1 MQKTIAT
8 LLIICMMF
16 SLVPPQ
22 TGMFDGVYENVF
34 AGGVVGNSG
43 NLISVPGSSNGSGGY
58 IDGTGDDPTF
68 RVCLTRN
75 EKMTVNWDENSETYQ
90 ELVKNMGFQYAP
102 FSKGQDV
109 IYDTLFFVPY
119 FASAPGDGSSYTH
132 NFFKVG
138 NSVNGGY
145 AYYSGN
151 PTQGMAKLTGYSIQ
165 TLMVARQNQKSKPAN
180 VFKDKVV
187 AAYNAKTITS
197 TTDLSN
203 FGWNKTEYLP
213 TRAQAEALLS
223 YILQAEAG
231 MKDRVLAVTDENFN
245 KSIENLN
252 NDEQFKVSVGYGG
265 LLASLYILAL
275 HNDAKAVADSY
286 ATALNDYFG
295 NNDLE
300 NKPVTIMIDTCM
312 SYRSNDAGYCISP
325 AIDLLEFGLA
335 TEPTGSITEGD
346 SFYADYANM
355 KTGTTRQMVEAMA
368 TESLRVHPFQTSYGW
383 IKRSNDASTKQ
394 IYRLLD
400 RNGEGY
406 YDNKSLSQTA
416 IGRTH
421 GVWGLGKLIWT
432 GKNGPYWTNNKRTG
446 YLDFLYL
453 NYDGGIDGYMLI
465 GNQMSNPS
473 PRVSYNVND
482 SLMTT
487 DDPCID
493 VVEIKNDAQITVT
506 VGASSDF
513 MSFISSLPEDTDIIV
528 ESRVTRS
535 EYLNTLTGTPVEV
548 KTGGYAS
555 DGGAV
560 DPEMALLQG
569 QIDDIYTPLGF
580 VAQAQTTKTIKDE
593 TLSQHE
599 PVQKELNGNKLLI
612 WKYDV
617 DIRLKVNEE
626 VWEFKAANIVK
637 KSGTVPL
644 NTAQVTIPPH
654 KEPAN
659 FCEDIVIPKPSS
671 PTTTEIVDPSKDEK
685 LEFNTRMIRRFEYTS
700 TVGKSVAANG
710 VADIDDAN
718 VAAFAEL
725 KSNTPLQE
733 EFEVLAGIPSSE
745 EIYFS
750 VGGSEY
756 KVAIIMQYWMNE
768 HSRDRTYTMHF
779 ESNLCEYNNQT
790 KEKGDSWE
798 GIAIPSAP
806 GATSQDADRFE
817 HAENTSVEYDGNPN
831 NKKYGKISV
840 TATWTGQITN
850 TATAVTESD
859 STNHGSVTVNPKC
872 PAKVVNTEY
881 TTAISNANSWIES
894 MNKLSENM
902 KWKSAS
908 DKVERSITYALSDMG
923 DGEASTTQGDSGSDS
938 DSYEFTSGGN
948 VVATAEWS
956 YSFSNPADTE
966 AKDTKSASC
975 SSSGD
980 PPVHKHGS
988 TVTAKATAQPDG
1000 PKPFT
1005 ITVTYTIDPHALC
1018 GPCCEHVLPDLYDT
1032 WRQGLVYDY
1041 AKVGQIRLYLL
1052 DQGSVEGMT
1061 ELVGSDRIVA
1071 NIVSGN
1077 PTYFMNIA
1085 QMTEQKNPFYT
1096 VRNGDGLKNTN
1107 NLYDGSQEAF
1117 EGKGQGNG
1125 MTFYGS
1131 SDGVYQGVN
1140 GNYNR
1145 WEAQSSRAGRLRY
1158 VLDPTQTD
1166 NPSFNYTAK
1175 SDGQGVSTTFV
1186 LDRKKVANSQQHDD
1200 VIYHITENGGR
1211 RSMACDGMGTT
1222 GNHGKNSSENASP
1235 MDTTGHVNAWA
1246 TGCLYTNILNNTD
1259 YSGYHENGGIGYTYD
1274 PKELKENDANV
1285 PNYYEDYNHHIV
1297 RDGGAD
1303 KTGYSDKADTKDT
1316 QTPEWQMFDAG
1327 RRTRIIVDVISDF
1340 LIMQTSGGDQSI
1352 FYFEKVSP
1360 ATEAQEH
1367 FQKVKATQQEMFTD
1381 NPLSVFKAYD
1391 GECANICNDGDGN
1404 STIKPDI
1411 RGFEIIGGYNGR
1423 YDVPS
1428 KKYLPYSNV
1437 TKEFLSFYGSHWSK
1451 YTATYREG
1459 NWTSIPGG
1467 NYNPHGET
1475 EIITVF
1481 DKDPAG
1487 TISRPERQATSQKES
1502 FKIMQDN
1509 IQILPTA
1516 PNKFY
1521 QPENAMV
1528 WYSQVAALYSPDIG
1542 AMDMEM
1548 PQNGLWV
1555 GAAKQVDLGWA
1566 QRGKYGKDWLTQW
1579 GNSIGLEIS
1588 TKYYLTED
1596 GDSNTSTINGVI
1608 VYTPVSTEKALVLPQ
1623 GDLDIT
1629 SVTGKVNTVSRDQRV
1644 NGFDYPDMNE
1654 LVNQLKVCSLDPATC
1669 EYRYLDCKYLH
1680 ETVLASFNFEP
1691 KYMGTEVD
1699 LSGNYPQNLKPIEK
1713 DNTFESNGKWIT
1725 TNLITGIQ
1733 YELPAGY
1740 TRQSGG
1746 FGDGY
1751 YLSATGTTAWSI
1763 PFSDL
1768 GLSSTKNNRV
1778 KVSMNLK
1785 VNSTSDNVMV
1795 AGFKNIGFI
1804 ITPSGSSQFISPDE
1818 KKVNMVGTSKEM
1830 ATGVTRAVKLEIVFG
1845 FNNIVD
1851 CTAYVD
1857 GIEANVTAVK
1867 DYRTVWTTTTNDQG
1881 FETRKQVTDMVTLK
1895 PEDLENNPPADFKT
1909 GDIAGYLNIGTW
1921 NNVNSKY
1928 QANYYIDNLDIIL
1941 MGGTTEH
1948 NSACYTTKTV
1958 HTSRKIH
1965 VCDDKCYLDQD
1976 VYNCDGV
1983 LNDDYQLGCG
1993 KEEGIPTVTVNTHVD
2008 FSYLGSVQEV
2018 TLTPGTYKLEVW
2030 GAEGGSF
2037 NYHSNAAA
2045 GKGGYSAGTFTV
2057 SSTTK
2062 LYVAVGGSGTDNAW
2076 QGVGG
2081 WNGGGTG
2088 SAPGGGATHIAT
2100 KSGTLSSLSGDTSS
2114 ILIVAGG
2121 GAGSCGRYAG
2131 GAGGSAITAAT
2142 AGTQGCGT
2150 SGKAG
2155 TISGGGSSG
2164 SCGTAGT
2171 FGQGGSNTCTGG
2183 GTDSGSGGG
2192 GGYYGGGAGGHDHAS
2207 PQADDSSGGG
2217 GAGYAN
2223 SKLTAVTGETGTRSG
2238 DGLARITV
2246 ISGGTITTE
2255 DFNSAE
2261 VGTPQRYEY
2270 SGNYQTIT
2278 LEPGRYIVEL
2288 YGAKGGDNG
2297 QGNTGSNGTY
2307 VKDELIITQR
2317 TTAYL
2322 YVGGKGK
2329 VGNNTAGGFN
2339 GGGQAGGCDCGS
2351 GSGGGATDIRIGGTA
2366 LENRVIVA
2374 GGGGGAGDPGSNA
2387 YTTAKSCGTLG
2398 TGDRGHS
2405 SNDGGG
2411 GGGGYHGGY
2420 TGNTIDAGGYIGTS
2434 YAGGT
2439 EYTTDV
2445 NANGVIVTHNANSG
2459 DGYAIITPRGHV
2471 HSGIEGASYPNG
2483 CYTVPTVHT
2492 HDITVKELICNI
2504 PEGGT
2509 GLAED
2514 YGYKGSSQ
2522 NITLQPGVY
2531 LFEVWG
2537 AGGGS
2542 YQLAAAPGGYAKGEY
2557 TLTTAQQVTINVGG
2571 AGANGNA
2578 AAGGWNGGATG
2589 ATHSGGGGGK
2599 TDIAVGGTIV
2609 IAGGGGGAGGH
2620 NTSNTTAAN
2629 GGNTLAAYGSGGGSA
2644 GCDSR
2649 STGGAS
2655 YIGGVSNGSHT
2666 AGGGSAAGT
2675 NGKARITNLDHQH
2688 VESCYK
2694 TTNTTCPKIE
2704 AGAYVCTGELNTVT
2718 DLNVHIHNQSCLT
2731 DYKDLTPTNF
2741 FYTGDM
2747 QTYKVPYTDYY
2758 KVEVYGAGNSTV
2770 GYASGVVKLKAGTN
2784 MYVYVGGTDGY
2795 NNFASDVRFVKYS
2808 TVATTGGYDVEVEIN
2823 DKANEASLASRL
2835 MTAGATKDSAETFT
2849 VGDYVLTDVVT
2860 KGMGGSGT
2868 GRVVFT
2874 PLNRLPMQNGQ
2885 KTILNQIL
2893 DGDIPET
2900 QAQKYLGKELA
2911 DVIINKAQV
2920 FKTWSNFSWTNYQG
2934 FVKDSN
2940 LISFANSKIISR
2952 IANGVGGW
2960 EFHVPVNIEAK
2971 SLRQVRITLDNNTN
2985 TTTIGVGIN
2994 GGQKEVTT
3002 SVDAKKA
3009 GQVITIPVSDKW
3021 WDDNITSLYFDLYPG
3036 TPNETGTIEVS
3047 KIELIG
3053 HANLSA
3059 TGSGYG
3065 YTELKTIN
3073 NFSTSDTKGFTVRNN
3088 ATISYN
3094 GSNMRVTAT
3103 GSDPITDWNTID
3115 SIAADAVK
3123 AIKIVFTNNSGAD
3136 THGQLF
3142 YKSASLGET
3151 EDNSFLW
3158 NIGATASEQ
3167 TVWIDTVNK
3176 TAYNATTGSWYTK
3189 GAQTWS
3195 GNITGMRFDWGALAS
3210 GSIDVK
3216 SITFIGNGSATGT
3229 GSYQYTSTLIC
3240 GLNEG
3245 VNSYSKT
3252 FDYKGS
3258 VETVTLPSGV
3268 YKLEVWGAQGGADG
3282 SVGGLGGYSVGEL
3295 TLSSATPLY
3304 IAVGGKGA
3312 DSTAGGAGGYNGGGA
3327 GAGTYERGGG
3337 GGGATHIGLKSGLLT
3352 AFSSDYSSKLL
3363 IVAGGGGGTDTA
3375 GRGGV
3380 GGGTAGT
3387 HTGNGYAGTQTSG
3400 YNFGQGAPGPSY
3412 AAGGGGGFYGGGP
3425 GESGEPNNGG
3435 GGGSGYI
3442 NTTKLTNASTK
3453 AGNTSFPNTAGT
3465 GNETGHSGNGY
3476 AKISGITHT
3485 HTASCYNE
3493 TLSQSK
3499 VTITAST
3506 PSTTVTTAQYK
3517 NPFENKTTAQQT
3529 IFQNVDKIPEYVDG
3543 DYNPIFICKFEGFN
3557 EHDCAKCSVIRRLD
3571 CVEPH
3576 HKGFLYDKDG
3586 NREEDDYGNPICKE
3600 HYSGANKICWSACG
3614 KDENHKNTHTEIT
3627 IKHPDNTTEVLKL
3640 AEFLQIDE
3648 GFTIYFPNIGDFYG
3662 NGVLGLSSA
3671 QLTRGYGYEDNMDTT
3686 RWTREKR
3693 VKFPFDVI
3701 YAPSEKS
3708 GEEMAI
3714 YKAGSWI
3721 ELYVPDEY
3729 FNFYLLVSNQ
3739 ELANAKVEFEC
3750 EAINC
3755 GTAVGLEPKVGI
3767 SYTDRIGTI
3776 YAEKLNQFI
3785 TEYLDKWYDDIKD
3798 GGYIRDTAEPNE
3810 KNDAN
3815 TNTGGTKAA
3824 ITDFGYMDFYITKQE
3839 EDAKKLREALDY
3851 IDTQVEKD
3859 FEGTDNDYIDPHH
3872 IDGGGSDEYD
3882 GINQEVKGITYNDN
3896 KVRFDNAMRTNSL
3909 QHLHGGYKSFYLDV
3923 IGRIGN
3929 FAITDTEDFRFSN
3942 FFKVAVVSDGDTEGL
3957 NDPNNWLVEGL
3968 VKQVDDSVQNLYV
3981 GDLYDI
3987 RGNQAGVNN
3996 RWLDTYGTQSWMA
4009 GQFTGAGR
4017 DVTKPNLVAQILT
4030 GEVNNIEVL
4039 KEEQLRYGY
4048 DIYTSIVT
4056 FGSYENAQVQVVPKY
4071 YALKVTDKNLEG
4083 VPDEYNVAKGT
4094 YLPIDIY
4101 INKDGVYQPVNVFG
4115 NAGNG
4120 NPNKG
4125 DLKMND
4131 YVFNVDWT
4139 VEGERRNY
4147 SLEEI
4152 ARTNRVK
4159 EFFKEII
4166 YDMSGFGSD
4175 EGDAG
4180 GFVDT
4185 SNLPIL
4191 DIREYVTPE
4200 GATNYLGTAQYI
4212 LMDAKHRTFIGSS
4225 DSYDNNAGGVA
4236 IWNSRAGKS
4245 TFDVDKGDYPDGY
4258 DISNNRPIDEI
4269 QFERGVQ
4276 RWHGK
4281 LGIPSSA
4288 VFVPHGVKVDGTTLE
4303 YIMGENQDD
4312 WVIVCTAEII
4322 AVGAVWN
4329 INYSQPWFTSM
4340 TINGQSFATCPTG
4353 GTHYPGHRQ
4362 PNGSR
4367 CPDCLDPIIAVF
4379 GKTSVDDVEII
4390 QIY

>member
-75 EKMTVNWDENSETYQ
+75 DKMKVNWDETSDVYKKLIND
-90 ELVKNMGFQYAP
+90 MGYQYAP

-109 IYDTLFFVPY
+109 INDTLFFVPY
-119 FASAPGDGSSYTH
+119 LASAPGDGSSYTH
-132 NFFKVG
+132 SFFKVG

-151 PTQGMAKLTGYSIQ
+151 PTQGMTKLTGYSIQ

-335 TEPTGSITEGD
+335 TEVTGAITEGD
-346 SFYADYANM
+346 YFYADYANM
-355 KTGTTRQMVEAMA
+355 TPGTTRQMVEAMA

-548 KTGGYAS
+548 KTGGFAS

-612 WKYDV
+612 WKYDI

-790 KEKGDSWE
+790 KGKGDSWE
-798 GIAIPSAP
+798 GIDLPTAAGADSQSA
-806 GATSQDADRFE
+806 SRFE
-817 HAENTSVEYDGNPN
+817 HAESSSVDYDGNTNPN
-831 NKKYGKISV
+831 KYGAITV
-840 TATWTGQITN
+840 TATWSGEITN
-850 TATAVTESD
+850 EAETVSVDGVGTAHAD
-859 STNHGSVTVNPKC
+859 C
-872 PAKVVNTEY
+872 PAQVNNDAY
-881 TTAISNANSWIES
+881 VTAIGQANAWIDA
-894 MNKLSENM
+894 MNKLSANM
-902 KWKSAS
+902 NWTAS
-908 DKVERSITYALSDMG
+908 SDGQKRSITYSLSDMG
-923 DGEASTTQGDSGSDS
+923 TGGASTTQGDADADS
-938 DSYEFTSGGN
+938 DSYEYTSSGN

-956 YSFSNPADTE
+956 YSFSNPADTSDD
-966 AKDTKSASC
+966 AAASHEEC
-975 SSSGD
+975 SGSGSSRSCTTVPD
-980 PPVHKHGS
+980 PC
-988 TVTAKATAQPDG
+988 TATATPDG
-1000 PKPFT
+1000 SKPYS
-1005 ITVTYTIDPHALC
+1005 ITVTYTIDPHAIC

-1041 AKVGQIRLYLL
+1041 AKIGQIRLYLL

-1096 VRNGDGLKNTN
+1096 VRNGEGLKNTN

-1117 EGKGQGNG
+1117 EGKGQGSG

-1166 NPSFNYTAK
+1166 KPTFTYTPNSK
-1175 SDGQGVSTTFV
+1175 GQGVAVTFEM
-1186 LDRKKVANSQQHDD
+1186 DRNKIANPRQHDD
-1200 VIYHITENGGR
+1200 VIYHITQNNGR

-1222 GNHGKNSSENASP
+1222 GNHGKNSSENAIP
-1235 MDTTGHVNAWA
+1235 MDTTGHANAWA
-1246 TGCLYTNILNNTD
+1246 VGCLYTNILNNTD
-1259 YSGYHENGGIGYTYD
+1259 YSGYHENGGIGYTYV

-1381 NPLSVFKAYD
+1381 NPLSVFRAYD

-1487 TISRPERQATSQKES
+1487 TISRPERQAISQKES

-1623 GDLDIT
+1623 GDLDII

-1699 LSGNYPQNLKPIEK
+1699 LSGNYPQNLKPSEK

-1740 TRQSGG
+1740 TIQSGG

-1751 YLSATGTTAWSI
+1751 YLSATGTSAWSI

-1965 VCDDKCYLDQD
+1965 VCDDKCYLKED
-1976 VYNCDGV
+1976 VYSCEGE
-1983 LNDDYQLGCG
+1983 LNAGY
-1993 KEEGIPTVTVNTHVD
+1993 EVRPD
-2008 FSYLGSVQEV
+2008 FVPSQGTQTWTSATTF
-2018 TLTPGTYKLEVW
+2018 TLPGT
-2030 GAEGGSF
+2030 
-2037 NYHSNAAA
+2037 
-2045 GKGGYSAGTFTV
+2045 GTYTIE
-2057 SSTTK
+2057 
-2062 LYVAVGGSGTDNAW
+2062 LYGE
-2076 QGVGG
+2076 
-2081 WNGGGTG
+2081 
-2088 SAPGGGATHIAT
+2088 
-2100 KSGTLSSLSGDTSS
+2100 KGDTSS
-2114 ILIVAGG
+2114 KAGG
-2121 GAGSCGRYAG
+2121 NG
-2131 GAGGSAITAAT
+2131 GHVKGTF
-2142 AGTQGCGT
+2142 AGTKGQTLKIEVATG
-2150 SGKAG
+2150 
-2155 TISGGGSSG
+2155 GGGSG
-2164 SCGTAGT
+2164 I
-2171 FGQGGSNTCTGG
+2171 QGGN
-2183 GTDSGSGGG
+2183 
-2192 GGYYGGGAGGHDHAS
+2192 A
-2207 PQADDSSGGG
+2207 P
-2217 GAGYAN
+2217 
-2223 SKLTAVTGETGTRSG
+2223 V
-2238 DGLARITV
+2238 V
-2246 ISGGTITTE
+2246 
-2255 DFNSAE
+2255 
-2261 VGTPQRYEY
+2261 
-2270 SGNYQTIT
+2270 
-2278 LEPGRYIVEL
+2278 
-2288 YGAKGGDNG
+2288 
-2297 QGNTGSNGTY
+2297 
-2307 VKDELIITQR
+2307 
-2317 TTAYL
+2317 YL
-2322 YVGGKGK
+2322 
-2329 VGNNTAGGFN
+2329 
-2339 GGGQAGGCDCGS
+2339 D
-2351 GSGGGATDIRIGGTA
+2351 
-2366 LENRVIVA
+2366 
-2374 GGGGGAGDPGSNA
+2374 
-2387 YTTAKSCGTLG
+2387 GTL
-2398 TGDRGHS
+2398 
-2405 SNDGGG
+2405 
-2411 GGGGYHGGY
+2411 
-2420 TGNTIDAGGYIGTS
+2420 
-2434 YAGGT
+2434 
-2439 EYTTDV
+2439 
-2445 NANGVIVTHNANSG
+2445 
-2459 DGYAIITPRGHV
+2459 
-2471 HSGIEGASYPNG
+2471 
-2483 CYTVPTVHT
+2483 
-2492 HDITVKELICNI
+2492 
-2504 PEGGT
+2504 
-2509 GLAED
+2509 LA
-2514 YGYKGSSQ
+2514 
-2522 NITLQPGVY
+2522 
-2531 LFEVWG
+2531 
-2537 AGGGS
+2537 
-2542 YQLAAAPGGYAKGEY
+2542 
-2557 TLTTAQQVTINVGG
+2557 
-2571 AGANGNA
+2571 
-2578 AAGGWNGGATG
+2578 
-2589 ATHSGGGGGK
+2589 
-2599 TDIAVGGTIV
+2599 
-2609 IAGGGGGAGGH
+2609 IAGGGGL
-2620 NTSNTTAAN
+2620 S
-2629 GGNTLAAYGSGGGSA
+2629 L
-2644 GCDSR
+2644 
-2649 STGGAS
+2649 
-2655 YIGGVSNGSHT
+2655 I
-2666 AGGGSAAGT
+2666 
-2675 NGKARITNLDHQH
+2675 
-2688 VESCYK
+2688 
-2694 TTNTTCPKIE
+2694 
-2704 AGAYVCTGELNTVT
+2704 
-2718 DLNVHIHNQSCLT
+2718 HI
-2731 DYKDLTPTNF
+2731 
-2741 FYTGDM
+2741 
-2747 QTYKVPYTDYY
+2747 
-2758 KVEVYGAGNSTV
+2758 
-2770 GYASGVVKLKAGTN
+2770 
-2784 MYVYVGGTDGY
+2784 
-2795 NNFASDVRFVKYS
+2795 
-2808 TVATTGGYDVEVEIN
+2808 
-2823 DKANEASLASRL
+2823 
-2835 MTAGATKDSAETFT
+2835 
-2849 VGDYVLTDVVT
+2849 
-2860 KGMGGSGT
+2860 
-2868 GRVVFT
+2868 
-2874 PLNRLPMQNGQ
+2874 
-2885 KTILNQIL
+2885 
-2893 DGDIPET
+2893 
-2900 QAQKYLGKELA
+2900 
-2911 DVIINKAQV
+2911 
-2920 FKTWSNFSWTNYQG
+2920 
-2934 FVKDSN
+2934 
-2940 LISFANSKIISR
+2940 
-2952 IANGVGGW
+2952 
-2960 EFHVPVNIEAK
+2960 
-2971 SLRQVRITLDNNTN
+2971 
-2985 TTTIGVGIN
+2985 
-2994 GGQKEVTT
+2994 
-3002 SVDAKKA
+3002 
-3009 GQVITIPVSDKW
+3009 
-3021 WDDNITSLYFDLYPG
+3021 
-3036 TPNETGTIEVS
+3036 
-3047 KIELIG
+3047 
-3053 HANLSA
+3053 
-3059 TGSGYG
+3059 
-3065 YTELKTIN
+3065 
-3073 NFSTSDTKGFTVRNN
+3073 
-3088 ATISYN
+3088 
-3094 GSNMRVTAT
+3094 
-3103 GSDPITDWNTID
+3103 
-3115 SIAADAVK
+3115 
-3123 AIKIVFTNNSGAD
+3123 
-3136 THGQLF
+3136 
-3142 YKSASLGET
+3142 
-3151 EDNSFLW
+3151 
-3158 NIGATASEQ
+3158 
-3167 TVWIDTVNK
+3167 
-3176 TAYNATTGSWYTK
+3176 
-3189 GAQTWS
+3189 
-3195 GNITGMRFDWGALAS
+3195 
-3210 GSIDVK
+3210 
-3216 SITFIGNGSATGT
+3216 
-3229 GSYQYTSTLIC
+3229 
-3240 GLNEG
+3240 
-3245 VNSYSKT
+3245 
-3252 FDYKGS
+3252 
-3258 VETVTLPSGV
+3258 
-3268 YKLEVWGAQGGADG
+3268 
-3282 SVGGLGGYSVGEL
+3282 
-3295 TLSSATPLY
+3295 
-3304 IAVGGKGA
+3304 
-3312 DSTAGGAGGYNGGGA
+3312 
-3327 GAGTYERGGG
+3327 
-3337 GGGATHIGLKSGLLT
+3337 
-3352 AFSSDYSSKLL
+3352 
-3363 IVAGGGGGTDTA
+3363 
-3375 GRGGV
+3375 
-3380 GGGTAGT
+3380 
-3387 HTGNGYAGTQTSG
+3387 
-3400 YNFGQGAPGPSY
+3400 
-3412 AAGGGGGFYGGGP
+3412 
-3425 GESGEPNNGG
+3425 
-3435 GGGSGYI
+3435 
-3442 NTTKLTNASTK
+3442 
-3453 AGNTSFPNTAGT
+3453 
-3465 GNETGHSGNGY
+3465 
-3476 AKISGITHT
+3476 
-3485 HTASCYNE
+3485 
-3493 TLSQSK
+3493 
-3499 VTITAST
+3499 
-3506 PSTTVTTAQYK
+3506 
-3517 NPFENKTTAQQT
+3517 
-3529 IFQNVDKIPEYVDG
+3529 
-3543 DYNPIFICKFEGFN
+3543 
-3557 EHDCAKCSVIRRLD
+3557 
-3571 CVEPH
+3571 
-3576 HKGFLYDKDG
+3576 
-3586 NREEDDYGNPICKE
+3586 
-3600 HYSGANKICWSACG
+3600 
-3614 KDENHKNTHTEIT
+3614 
-3627 IKHPDNTTEVLKL
+3627 
-3640 AEFLQIDE
+3640 
-3648 GFTIYFPNIGDFYG
+3648 
-3662 NGVLGLSSA
+3662 
-3671 QLTRGYGYEDNMDTT
+3671 
-3686 RWTREKR
+3686 
-3693 VKFPFDVI
+3693 
-3701 YAPSEKS
+3701 
-3708 GEEMAI
+3708 
-3714 YKAGSWI
+3714 
-3721 ELYVPDEY
+3721 
-3729 FNFYLLVSNQ
+3729 
-3739 ELANAKVEFEC
+3739 
-3750 EAINC
+3750 
-3755 GTAVGLEPKVGI
+3755 
-3767 SYTDRIGTI
+3767 
-3776 YAEKLNQFI
+3776 
-3785 TEYLDKWYDDIKD
+3785 
-3798 GGYIRDTAEPNE
+3798 
-3810 KNDAN
+3810 
-3815 TNTGGTKAA
+3815 
-3824 ITDFGYMDFYITKQE
+3824 
-3839 EDAKKLREALDY
+3839 
-3851 IDTQVEKD
+3851 
-3859 FEGTDNDYIDPHH
+3859 
-3872 IDGGGSDEYD
+3872 
-3882 GINQEVKGITYNDN
+3882 
-3896 KVRFDNAMRTNSL
+3896 
-3909 QHLHGGYKSFYLDV
+3909 
-3923 IGRIGN
+3923 
-3929 FAITDTEDFRFSN
+3929 
-3942 FFKVAVVSDGDTEGL
+3942 
-3957 NDPNNWLVEGL
+3957 
-3968 VKQVDDSVQNLYV
+3968 
-3981 GDLYDI
+3981 
-3987 RGNQAGVNN
+3987 
-3996 RWLDTYGTQSWMA
+3996 
-4009 GQFTGAGR
+4009 
-4017 DVTKPNLVAQILT
+4017 
-4030 GEVNNIEVL
+4030 
-4039 KEEQLRYGY
+4039 
-4048 DIYTSIVT
+4048 
-4056 FGSYENAQVQVVPKY
+4056 
-4071 YALKVTDKNLEG
+4071 
-4083 VPDEYNVAKGT
+4083 
-4094 YLPIDIY
+4094 
-4101 INKDGVYQPVNVFG
+4101 
-4115 NAGNG
+4115 
-4120 NPNKG
+4120 
-4125 DLKMND
+4125 
-4131 YVFNVDWT
+4131 
-4139 VEGERRNY
+4139 
-4147 SLEEI
+4147 
-4152 ARTNRVK
+4152 
-4159 EFFKEII
+4159 
-4166 YDMSGFGSD
+4166 
-4175 EGDAG
+4175 
-4180 GFVDT
+4180 
-4185 SNLPIL
+4185 
-4191 DIREYVTPE
+4191 
-4200 GATNYLGTAQYI
+4200 
-4212 LMDAKHRTFIGSS
+4212 
-4225 DSYDNNAGGVA
+4225 
-4236 IWNSRAGKS
+4236 
-4245 TFDVDKGDYPDGY
+4245 
-4258 DISNNRPIDEI
+4258 
-4269 QFERGVQ
+4269 
-4276 RWHGK
+4276 
-4281 LGIPSSA
+4281 
-4288 VFVPHGVKVDGTTLE
+4288 
-4303 YIMGENQDD
+4303 
-4312 WVIVCTAEII
+4312 
-4322 AVGAVWN
+4322 
-4329 INYSQPWFTSM
+4329 
-4340 TINGQSFATCPTG
+4340 
-4353 GTHYPGHRQ
+4353 
-4362 PNGSR
+4362 
-4367 CPDCLDPIIAVF
+4367 
-4379 GKTSVDDVEII
+4379 
-4390 QIY
+4390 